1 MKTIYSLM
9 MALAMLLQYS
19 VWAQGSFNSTID
31 SLQNFDENTHR
42 NYFLQH
48 HADNTELY
56 NEFITSKK
64 RDYIQEVYYS
74 SNREIGPPPS
84 VQAACTNMD
93 FESGDLTG
101 WTRSTG
107 FNPAYDPQGCCIN
120 TGGAQVVTGGAG
132 NDGCANFPVVCPGGN
147 FSVRIGNNA
156 VNGVADRLEQTF
168 SVTQAN
174 ANYTYKYAVVL
185 EDPGHI
191 AAEQPSFQI
200 DMLDANGVQ
209 IPCTF
214 YQVSAGQGIPG
225 FINSTNCAGVIY
237 KPWTT
242 VSVDLSAYIGQDV
255 TIRFT
260 TYDCALGG
268 HFAYAYIDGSCLA
281 YTITQMDSLCVG
293 STTQI
298 CAPDGFQTYTW
309 SGPGIVNQNAN
320 CITVAN
326 PGVYSVQ
333 LTSVTGCQS
342 PVINY
347 QVSNHPTPIAD
358 FNVVGGNN
366 SCNLTVAFD
375 NNSSISNTNQ
385 LNYMWDFGDGTT
397 SFMEQ
402 PSHTYLTYGTYVV
415 TLITTSV
422 LTGCSD
428 TTVRTLTIDNPPT
441 PIYTGL
447 GGCAGSF
454 VSFVNQTQNLVGNE
468 SWLWNFGDNT
478 FDSQQSAVHLYPVAG
493 TYNVSLTV
501 TTINGC
507 SANTAGQV
515 TISPL
520 PVANFSGT
528 NVCLGQLSVFTDLS
542 TVSSGSINSWEWDFD
557 NNGSIDNL
565 SQNPAYAFNTAGLHD
580 VELFIQ
586 SNNGCLSSFNT
597 SVYVYP
603 NPQAAFSTSNV
614 CVNFAATFQNT
625 SSIAT
630 PSQIQ
635 SYAWNFGDASSSN
648 LMNPNHQFANAGT
661 YNVSLTATSEAGC
674 INTFVYPII
683 VFPVPTASFVTVPV
697 CVTQATQFTDQSMV
711 NGGTIIARNW
721 DFNNDGTIDA
731 TNPNPTY
738 VYPNAGMQNAK
749 LETITNN
756 GCSNQTINVVV
767 VHETPTAQFAAQS
780 SCLGLPTVFLN
791 NSTSSD
797 GAIVSYAWDYTSDG
811 TIDNVS
817 ADPIVTLQN
826 FGSYLATLEIQTE
839 FGCEATYQKNIRIH
853 PLPSVQ
859 FTAST
864 VAGCPSL
871 CVDFTNNVSIAQ
883 GTIASYLWNFGG
895 QNSGS
900 NLPNASFCFD
910 SGTYDVSLTAVS
922 DSGCAT
928 IQTTQSMI
936 NVYQTPIANFSVA
949 GEDMDVINPEV
960 EIGNLAIGAN
970 QITYSVSDGFTTHLS
985 DFTYLFSNETAQDYT
1000 ITQFV
1005 SNSNGCVDS
1014 ISRVLEIKPAFT
1026 FYIPNAF
1033 SPNED
1038 GINDHFKG
1046 DGIGINEYRMWV
1058 FDRWGNMIF
1067 YSEKLDHAW
1076 DGTFQGK
1083 SDKVVMQDVYVW
1095 KVELKDVFSK
1105 KHDYHGTVSVVK

>member
-1 MKTIYSLM
+1 M
-9 MALAMLLQYS
+9 MALAMLVQYS

-31 SLQNFDENTHR
+31 SLQNFDESAHR

-48 HADNTELY
+48 HADNPELY

-64 RDYIQEVYYS
+64 KNYIQEVYYS
-74 SNREIGPPPS
+74 TNREISSPHS
-84 VQAACTNMD
+84 IQAACTNMD

-107 FNPAYDPQGCCIN
+107 FNPAYDPQGCCMN
-120 TGGAQVVTGGAG
+120 AGGAQVVTSGAG

-147 FSVRIGNNA
+147 NSVMIGNNA

-225 FINSTNCAGVIY
+225 FLNSTNCANVVY

-260 TYDCALGG
+260 TYDCSLGG

-293 STTQI
+293 STAQI

-320 CITVAN
+320 CITVDN

-347 QVSNHPTPIAD
+347 HVSNHPTPQAN
-358 FNVVGGNN
+358 FNAIGGNS

-375 NNSSISNTNQ
+375 NNSSVSNTNQ
-385 LNYMWDFGDGTT
+385 LSYMWDFGDGTT

-402 PSHTYLTYGTYVV
+402 PNHTYLNYGSYTV
-415 TLITTSV
+415 TLTATSV
-422 LTGCSD
+422 GTGCTD
-428 TTVRTLTIDNPPT
+428 TETNIIIIDNPPT
-441 PIYTGL
+441 PIFTAI
-447 GGCAGSF
+447 GGCAGAF
-454 VSFVNQTQNLVGNE
+454 ATFTNQTQNIPGNE
-468 SWLWNFGDNT
+468 TWLWNFGDNT
-478 FDSQQSAVHLYPVAG
+478 SDTLQNTTHLYPLAG
-493 TYNVSLTV
+493 TYNVLLTV
-501 TTINGC
+501 TTVNGC

-520 PVANFSGT
+520 PTASFTGT
-528 NVCLGQLSVFTDLS
+528 NVCVGLMSNFTDQS
-542 TVSSGSINSWEWDFD
+542 TVVNGTINSWEWDFD

-565 SQNPAYAFNTAGLHD
+565 SQNPSYAFSTPGLHD

-586 SNNGCLSSFNT
+586 TNNGCVSSYNT

-603 NPQAAFSTSNV
+603 NPQAAFSTVNV
-614 CVNFAATFQNT
+614 CVNFAASFQNT
-625 SSIAT
+625 SSILF

-635 SYAWNFGDASSSN
+635 SYSWDFGDAATTT
-648 LMNPNHQFANAGT
+648 LMNPNHMYVNAGT

-674 INTFVYPII
+674 VNTFVYPIT

-697 CVTQATQFTDQSMV
+697 CVTQATQFTDQSVV
-711 NGGTIIARNW
+711 NGGTIVARNW
-721 DFNNDGTIDA
+721 DFNDDGTIDA
-731 TNPNPTY
+731 TIANPTY
-738 VYPNAGMQNAK
+738 VYPTAGLQNAR
-749 LETITNN
+749 LEAISNN
-756 GCSNQTINVVV
+756 GCSNQTTNVVI
-767 VHETPTAQFAAQS
+767 VHETPTAQFVAQS
-780 SCLGLPTVFLN
+780 SCLGTPTVFIN
-791 NSTSSD
+791 NSSSSD

-811 TIDNVS
+811 TIDNVNT
-817 ADPIVTLQN
+817 DPMIILPS
-826 FGSYLATLEIQTE
+826 FGSYLTTLEIQTE
-839 FGCEATYQKNIRIH
+839 FGCEATYQKAVRIH
-853 PLPSVQ
+853 PLPNVQ
-859 FTAST
+859 FSASM

-871 CVDFTNNVSIAQ
+871 CVDFANNTSIAQ
-883 GTIASYLWNFGG
+883 GSISIYTWNFGG
-895 QNSGS
+895 QTVFGA
-900 NLPNASFCFD
+900 ASITQHCFD

-922 DSGCAT
+922 DSGCT
-928 IQTTQSMI
+928 SVQTTQSMI
-936 NVYQTPIANFSVA
+936 TVYPEPVADFNFS
-949 GEDMDVINPEV
+949 GESMDVINPEV
-960 EIGNLAIGAN
+960 EIVNSSVGAN
-970 QITYSVSDGFTTHLS
+970 QVSYTVSDGFTTQLS
-985 DFTYLFSNETAQDYT
+985 NFSHLFSNEVAQVYT
-1000 ITQFV
+1000 VTQFV
-1005 SNSNGCVDS
+1005 SNSNGCKDT
-1014 ISRVLEIKPAFT
+1014 IKKDLEIKPAFT

-1033 SPNED
+1033 SPNGD
-1038 GINDHFKG
+1038 DMNDHFKG
-1046 DGIGINEYRMWV
+1046 DGIGISEYKMWI

-1067 YSEKLDHAW
+1067 HTKELDDAW
-1076 DGTFQGK
+1076 DGTFKGK
-1083 SDKVVMQDVYVW
+1083 SGEVVMQDVYVW
-1095 KVELKDVFSK
+1095 KVVLEDIFGK
-1105 KHDYHGTVSVVK
+1105 KHNYHGTVTVVK